1 MISISK
7 NVEIPDSEVDFSPI
21 RASGPGGQNVN
32 KVSSAVHLRFDIE
45 NSSLPDFY
53 KSRLRNLK
61 DRRISR
67 DKILVIKAARYRTQE
82 KNRADAIERM
92 VELIRSAVAVQKNR
106 RPTKPTKAS
115 KKRRL
120 EGKSK
125 RSKTKSLRRAVRDF
139 D

>member
-7 NVEIPDSEVDFSPI
+7 NVEIPESEVEFAPI

-67 DKILVIKAARYRTQE
+67 DKVLVIKAARFRTQE

-92 VELIRSAVAVQKNR
+92 VELIRSASAVQKSR

-120 EGKSK
+120 EGKTK

>member
-1 MISISK
+1 MIQISK
-7 NVEIPDSEVDFSPI
+7 NVELAESEVEITPI
-21 RASGPGGQNVN
+21 RAGGPGGQNVN

-45 NSSLPDFY
+45 NSSLPEFY
-53 KSRLRNLK
+53 KSRLRNIK

-67 DKILVIKAARYRTQE
+67 DKILVIKAARFRTQE
-82 KNRADAIERM
+82 KNRADAIER
-92 VELIRSAVAVQKNR
+92 LIEVIRGAAVVQKSR

-120 EGKSK
+120 DGKSK
-125 RSKTKSLRRAVRDF
+125 RSKTKSLRRAVKDF